1 MEKSELFEDAIVH
14 LKKGVKTIWPPDMSQ
29 HWRDAENNPERN
41 PYKNGVYVRVSET
54 YLTPGKI
61 WCHPIVKKGQY
72 MPFLARLEDLEP
84 ALIQKG
90 LMKNIGFMPCRYSGT
105 GKIVKDSFYYPTRK
119 VNFTVDFEK
128 RKVRRIRI
136 YWTTKEDI
144 YDEDD
149 WTGTDRYEDAH
160 VKYAHELQKL
170 LDYMPNDENL
180 MVANRGA
187 QMARVHY
194 FGRNANKNIDIQSRY
209 DSKK

>member
-14 LKKGVKTIWPPDMSQ
+14 LKKGVKTIWLPDTTMVK
-29 HWRDAENNPERN
+29 RAEDNPGGN

-61 WCHPIVKKGQY
+61 WCHPIVKSGQY

-84 ALIQKG
+84 ALIQKE

-105 GKIVKDSFYYPTRK
+105 GKIAKDSFYYPTRK
-119 VNFTVDFEK
+119 VAFNVDFEK
-128 RKVRRIRI
+128 RKVRCITI
-136 YWTTKEDI
+136 NWTTKKYID
-144 YDEDD
+144 DEDD
-149 WTGTDRYEDAH
+149 WMGTGRFEYAH

-170 LDYMPNDENL
+170 LDYMPNDENI

-194 FGRNANKNIDIQSRY
+194 FGRNANKNIGIPSRY